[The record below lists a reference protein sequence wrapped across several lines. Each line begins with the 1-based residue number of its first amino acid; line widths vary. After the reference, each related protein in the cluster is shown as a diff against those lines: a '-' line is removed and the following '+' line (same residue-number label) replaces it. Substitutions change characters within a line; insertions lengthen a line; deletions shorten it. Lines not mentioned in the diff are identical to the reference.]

1 MKYIV
6 ELYHLQ
12 HPGETVLS
20 YPVLLYIY
28 IYIHI
33 HTYVTTYC
41 VYVVYEIKHIDVS
54 YTRSFPIGQS
64 AVSGV
69 VSSP

>member
-20 YPVLLYIY
+20 YPVLLY

>member
-1 MKYIV
+1 MKYIAK
-6 ELYHLQ
+6 LYHLQ

-20 YPVLLYIY
+20 YPVFLYIY
-28 IYIHI
+28 I

-41 VYVVYEIKHIDVS
+41 VYAVYEIKHIDVS
-54 YTRSFPIGQS
+54 YTRSYPIGQS